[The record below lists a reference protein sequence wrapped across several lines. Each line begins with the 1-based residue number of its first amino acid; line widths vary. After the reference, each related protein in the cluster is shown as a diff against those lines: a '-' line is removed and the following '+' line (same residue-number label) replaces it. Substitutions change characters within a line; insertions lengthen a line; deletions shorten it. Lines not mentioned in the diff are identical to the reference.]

1 MDKIEQRLHRRSR
14 LIQLIDGLF
23 GGRQADFAAAA
34 KKNPTQ
40 VNHWIS
46 GHRNP
51 NGDTCRDV
59 EKELGLPNNWFDS
72 TTPLEEIFQTTLSP
86 SDGSGAFLRTAS
98 EYLANQTTP
107 LLNSSQAATDFVA
120 NMRPIM
126 VWEHTDDLPEGDYVF
141 IPRLDVQLSAG
152 NGTDQVSLDL
162 VKETPQA
169 FRADWIRDLRIKPA
183 KLASMRAKGDSM
195 EPRIFDGDAV
205 VVDTGDT
212 TVIDGKVYAVWYEGG
227 ERIKRL
233 YRLPGNGIRIAS
245 DNASR
250 YPSIDLN
257 EDQSQHVRVLGRV
270 RHVASTKGL

>member
-98 EYLANQTTP
+98 EYLANQTTHVRNSEFSFRGFP
-107 LLNSSQAATDFVA
+107 LDCK
-120 NMRPIM
+120 I
-126 VWEHTDDLPEGDYVF
+126 Y
-141 IPRLDVQLSAG
+141 LS
-152 NGTDQVSLDL
+152 LL
-162 VKETPQA
+162 LLLW
-169 FRADWIRDLRIKPA
+169 F
-183 KLASMRAKGDSM
+183 
-195 EPRIFDGDAV
+195 IFD
-205 VVDTGDT
+205 
-212 TVIDGKVYAVWYEGG
+212 KVL
-227 ERIKRL
+227 L
-233 YRLPGNGIRIAS
+233 YRNKAS
-245 DNASR
+245 FGA
-250 YPSIDLN
+250 I
-257 EDQSQHVRVLGRV
+257 
-270 RHVASTKGL
+270 

>member
-1 MDKIEQRLHRRSR
+1 MKPI
-14 LIQLIDGLF
+14 
-23 GGRQADFAAAA
+23 
-34 KKNPTQ
+34 
-40 VNHWIS
+40 
-46 GHRNP
+46 
-51 NGDTCRDV
+51 
-59 EKELGLPNNWFDS
+59 
-72 TTPLEEIFQTTLSP
+72 
-86 SDGSGAFLRTAS
+86 
-98 EYLANQTTP
+98 LA
-107 LLNSSQAATDFVA
+107 
-120 NMRPIM
+120 
-126 VWEHTDDLPEGDYVF
+126 WEHPDDLPSGEYVF
-141 IPRLDVQLSAG
+141 IPRFDIHLSAG
-152 NGTDQVSLDL
+152 NGTEQIALDL

-212 TVIDGKVYAVWYEGG
+212 TVVDGKVYAVWYEGG

-233 YRLPGNGIRIAS
+233 YRLPGNGLRIAS

-257 EDQSQHVRVLGRV
+257 EEQSQHVRVLGRV